1 MSTVLIVDDEP
12 NIRASLADTFEL
24 EGYRCLTASD
34 GPRALE
40 TLDAAS
46 VDLVIL
52 DLQMPG
58 LDGIETLRRMRE
70 AGHDMPAM
78 ILTAHGSIERAV
90 EAVRHGAFDFVE
102 KPPHAERILLTAR
115 NALRQASLE
124 EENREL
130 RVTAGAPYAMVG
142 DAQPMRALYE
152 RLRRVAPTSA
162 RVLILGENGTGKE
175 LVARAIH
182 DHSPR
187 AKRPFVGVNCAA
199 IPRELFESELFGHE
213 RGAFTG
219 ATSRRRGKFARADGG
234 TLFLDEVGEI
244 PSELQPK
251 ILRALEEGRI
261 EPVGSDREIEVD
273 VRIVA
278 ATNRDLLR
286 DVREGRFREDLFY
299 RLESVSLA
307 VPPLRDRA
315 DDVAALAEH
324 FLETVCA
331 RNNLKRRRLSDRAV
345 ARMKAYPFPGN
356 VRELRNLI
364 ERLVILAPGDPIDLA
379 DVEDALPR
387 GRGET
392 VSGRSA
398 RSGGTLREIVEDV
411 EKVAIENALR
421 RHGGAMA
428 AAARELGLERSH
440 LYKKVKAL
448 GVRRPGDD
456 GGSDS

>member
-1 MSTVLIVDDEP
+1 MSTILIVDDEP
-12 NIRASLADTFEL
+12 NIRASLSDAFEL

-34 GPRALE
+34 GERALE
-40 TLDAAS
+40 TVDAAA

-52 DLQMPG
+52 DLEMPG
-58 LDGIETLRRMRE
+58 IDGIETLRRLRE

-78 ILTAHGSIERAV
+78 ILTAHGSIARAV
-90 EAVRHGAFDFVE
+90 EAIRHGAFDFVE

-124 EENREL
+124 DENREL
-130 RVTAGAPYAMVG
+130 RETAGAPYAMVG
-142 DAQPMRALYE
+142 DADVMRALYE
-152 RLRRVAPTSA
+152 RLRRVAPTRA

-187 AKRPFVGVNCAA
+187 ARRPFVGVNCAA

-244 PSELQPK
+244 PAELQPK

-261 EPVGSDREIEVD
+261 EPVGSDRELEVD

-286 DVREGRFREDLFY
+286 DVRDGRFREDLYY
-299 RLESVSLA
+299 RLESVTLS

-315 DDVAALAEH
+315 GDVAALSAH

-331 RNNLKRRRLSDRAV
+331 RNNLCLLYTSDAADEYNPVELS
-345 ARMKAYPFPGN
+345 
-356 VRELRNLI
+356 
-364 ERLVILAPGDPIDLA
+364 
-379 DVEDALPR
+379 
-387 GRGET
+387 
-392 VSGRSA
+392 
-398 RSGGTLREIVEDV
+398 
-411 EKVAIENALR
+411 
-421 RHGGAMA
+421 
-428 AAARELGLERSH
+428 
-440 LYKKVKAL
+440 
-448 GVRRPGDD
+448 GVGV
-456 GGSDS
+456 GV